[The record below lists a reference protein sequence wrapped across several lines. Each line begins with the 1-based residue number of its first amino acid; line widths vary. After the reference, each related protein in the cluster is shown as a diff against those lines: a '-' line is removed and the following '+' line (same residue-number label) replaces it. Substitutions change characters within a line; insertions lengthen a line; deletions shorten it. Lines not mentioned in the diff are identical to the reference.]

1 MSSGL
6 TNMIAMTHLTVLSFN
21 KDFRYL
27 PLICRGNKACGL
39 FLKLILQADYAPPRA
54 VIRCDQNIKS

>member
-1 MSSGL
+1 MSY
-6 TNMIAMTHLTVLSFN
+6 LTVMALLTAFSFN

-39 FLKLILQADYAPPRA
+39 FLKPVLQADYALPA
-54 VIRCDQNIKS
+54 AAIQM